1 MGFIESMLACGL
13 MHLNEE
19 YGMSEPSFASVPQS
33 KHRSR
38 IGSTIVAA
46 LLALMPTL
54 SWAEMKLNLPD
65 PVSPLTREVFD
76 LHMMTTWVGVWIMV
90 IVIALVAYTLW
101 KFRKST
107 GYEPDQNFHKS
118 TFGVWSW
125 LIVPVIVLGID
136 ITIAERANS
145 TFDKVEDI
153 GDAEVTVKVTG
164 SQWKWTYEYM
174 EHDYS
179 FISNLESKD
188 EAPEGLYLR
197 TVDKPLVLPTHT
209 RVRFLHT
216 ASDVLHAWWV
226 PEIAVKKDSIPGYI
240 NETWT
245 IIEEEGLYRGQCAE
259 NCGVGHAYMPIE
271 VRAISKAE
279 FDTWIGERVAEKE
292 AAAALAASNKD
303 WTMEELMAKG
313 EGLYNTY
320 CAACHQVNGAG
331 LPPAFPGLIDSAIVK
346 GDPAAHI
353 DIVLNGKAGTAMSAW
368 GGQLDDL
375 QLAAIITYERNAWG
389 NNTGDTVQPKAV
401 KAAR

>member
-1 MGFIESMLACGL
+1 
-13 MHLNEE
+13 
-19 YGMSEPSFASVPQS
+19 MSEPSFASVP
-33 KHRSR
+33 RSMSR
-38 IGSTIVAA
+38 ARLWVAA
-46 LLALMPTL
+46 LLALLPTMG
-54 SWAEMKLNLPD
+54 WAEMKLNLPE

-90 IVIALVAYTLW
+90 IVILLVGYTLW

-107 GYEPDQNFHKS
+107 GAVADQEFHKGF
-118 TFGVWSW
+118 FGTWSW
-125 LIVPVIVLGID
+125 LVVPVLVLGLD
-136 ITIAERANS
+136 LTIADRANS
-145 TFDKVEDI
+145 TFDQVENI

-179 FISNLESKD
+179 FISNLKSKE
-188 EAPEGLYLR
+188 EAGEYDYLR
-197 TVDKPLVLPTHT
+197 TVDNPLVLPVNT

-216 ASDVLHAWWV
+216 AADVLHAWWV

-245 IIEEEGLYRGQCAE
+245 IIEKEGMYRGQCAE

-271 VRAISKAE
+271 VKAVSRAE
-279 FDTWIGERVAEKE
+279 FDQWIGERVAEKQ
-292 AAAALAASNKD
+292 AAAELAASNKVWSQD
-303 WTMEELMAKG
+303 ELMAEG

-320 CAACHQVNGAG
+320 CAACHQANGAG
-331 LPPAFPGLIDSAIVK
+331 LPPAFPALAGSAMVTSDI
-346 GDPAAHI
+346 PAHI
-353 DIVLNGKAGTAMSAW
+353 DIVVNGKAGTAMAAW
-368 GGQLDDL
+368 GAQLDDL

-389 NNTGDTVQPKAV
+389 NDTGDAVQPADV